1 MKYTLNQFFYFL
13 CLSFLLGG
21 GCLHAQIKV
30 GDNVDN
36 LSPYAILELESTN
49 KGFIVPRMSSAQRDA
64 AFDQE
69 TPIGTMIFNT
79 DENKLQYLH
88 FDTNGSGKI
97 TGQKV
102 WEGATDDVAS
112 VGESFPTAPN
122 VGDLFYDEVNDI
134 LYVWNSIQMQWLP
147 VNKNLFDS
155 SVIEFP
161 DGNGGTASV
170 DLSQLIGL
178 PSLNSSGT
186 LIFTTQDGQQYDV
199 DLTSLVNTGG
209 TGVPQTLT
217 VSGTLLS
224 ISEGNQVD
232 LAGIVSG
239 LSSGTQGPQG
249 PSGPAGLPG
258 AAGQNGAGIIVGAGA
273 PAAAVT
279 SPTLYINQTN
289 GDRYYNVGGGPWT
302 LLPSSDNQM
311 LSSSALSS
319 NNTMTLT
326 ISGGNTITLDFSS
339 ISINQ
344 NAISVQNLTVSNT
357 LNVIGTSTLA
367 TTTINGALTTN
378 SSVTNNGPVT
388 NNATTTING
397 PLVDADG
404 RPGDPGQILS
414 STGTSTRW
422 IDNTTPLS
430 GTVTNSTLRWNGS
443 SWVEAPTLL
452 SSSTGILARV
462 PTTLNTTTL
471 SGPLMDFNNTAGK
484 AGQILSSTVTGTGWV
499 DNYSPN
505 SGTVTNSTLRW
516 NGSQWVQADTLLSS
530 TTGVSIAVTS
540 TLATTTLTAG
550 LADASGN
557 LGTPGQILTSTG
569 TSTQWSSD
577 LTLTGSLT
585 IANLTVSETF
595 TVLGTSTLATTTI
608 EGDAT
613 ITGTTTTEN
622 LLVSNTLTVLG
633 SSTLATTTIEGALT
647 TNSKV
652 TNNGPVTNNA
662 TTTLNGPLVD
672 ADGKPGDP
680 GQILSSTGTTTR
692 WIDNEPLASGTV
704 TNSTLRWDGTDW
716 VETTTLLQTDAATG
730 SATIAA
736 NTTVTGTLAVT
747 NSATLSN
754 ELTVLG
760 SSTLATTTLNNAL
773 VDALGNT
780 GNAGQV
786 LSTTGTSTQWINI
799 SGGLNSGTVTNSTLR
814 WNGSQWVQADTLLS
828 STTGVSIAVTSTL
841 ATTTLTAGLADA
853 SGNLG
858 TPGQILT
865 STGTSTQWSS
875 DLTLTGSLTIANLT
889 VSETFT
895 VLGTSTLA
903 TTTIEGDAT
912 ITGTTTTENLLV
924 SNTLT
929 VLGSSTLAT
938 TTIEGALTTNSSVT
952 NNGPVTNNATTTL
965 NGPLVDADG
974 NPGDPGQI
982 LSSTGTTTRW
992 IDNERLASGTVTNST
1007 LRWDGTDWVET
1018 TTLLQT
1024 DATTGSATIAANTTV
1039 TGTLAV
1045 TNSATLSNELTVLGS
1060 STLATTTLNNALVDA
1075 NGNVGTAGQVLSS
1088 TGTSTNWISLNTTA
1102 SATRVTNNYTVD
1114 LTVESILV
1122 APTSALTINL
1132 PTPAATD
1139 NGKTITI
1146 KRINAYAGTGDT
1158 LQLSSAVNIEGSTDP
1173 VRLNVSYQGY
1183 TLQAFMGEWHI
1194 IQRF

>member
-49 KGFIVPRMSSAQRDA
+49 KGFIVPRMSTAQRDA

-647 TNSKV
+647 TNSSV

-692 WIDNEPLASGTV
+692 WIDNTTPLSGTV

-760 SSTLATTTLNNAL
+760 S
-773 VDALGNT
+773 
-780 GNAGQV
+780 
-786 LSTTGTSTQWINI
+786 
-799 SGGLNSGTVTNSTLR
+799 
-814 WNGSQWVQADTLLS
+814 
-828 STTGVSIAVTSTL
+828 STL

-938 TTIEGALTTNSSVT
+938 TTIEGALTTNSTVT

-1007 LRWDGTDWVET
+1007 LHWDGTDWVET